1 MKVSPKSV
9 FITGCNRGI
18 GLELVKQ
25 FLKLETP
32 PKNLFATCRKVSD
45 ELKVGVIKNFDN
57 KDDNIHKQQSTQ
69 NSWMDGQS
77 EL

>member
-45 ELKVGVIKNFDN
+45 ELKVGVIENL
-57 KDDNIHKQQSTQ
+57 DNIHKQQSTK

>member
-1 MKVSPKSV
+1 MQQNNFRKSTKMKVSPKSV

-45 ELKVGVIKNFDN
+45 ELKVGVIKNIDN
-57 KDDNIHKQQSTQ
+57 KDDNIHK
-69 NSWMDGQS
+69 
-77 EL
+77 